1 MGKFSVKITIEIVVK
16 AIMRIGT
23 LKALNLNF
31 DFNIFGFVFFAII
44 ENYCQQPTITACLI
58 LN

>member
-23 LKALNLNF
+23 LSSKFKLWFQHLL
-31 DFNIFGFVFFAII
+31 DFLQLLKLLPNVV
-44 ENYCQQPTITACLI
+44 TITACLI